1 MEYYNRNSDEAFR
14 LFVGEI
20 IYNIEALNTSD
31 WIKYVK
37 EHWRIIDENAVDKFE
52 TYHYL

>member
-1 MEYYNRNSDEAFR
+1 MEYYDRNSDEAFR

-20 IYNIEALNTSD
+20 IYNIEALNTTD
-31 WIKYVK
+31 GIKYIK
-37 EHWRIIDENAVDKFE
+37 EQGRIIDENTVDKFE